1 MILGIESSCDDS
13 AIAII
18 NSKTLEV
25 VFELK
30 LSQDNEHAK
39 YGGVVPELASRL
51 HAEALPNILYK
62 AKEFLPQIKAI
73 AVTSEPGLVITL
85 LEGVTMAKILSICL
99 NVPLISINH
108 LMGHI
113 YSLFINK
120 PANFPIG
127 VLIASG
133 GHTQLM
139 QIDGYNSGT
148 IWAKTLDDGVGE
160 AFDKCAKMMQL
171 GYPGG
176 PLIEKAALDGN
187 ENAYALTL
195 PLAGSRAAFSYSG
208 IKNAVRLLVEQNA
221 DKNDLAASFQ
231 KVAVAHLLDKTERF
245 LKDTGLKQFAVVGGV
260 SANSYLRQKLL
271 TLCEKY
277 DVELL
282 APDMKY
288 SMDNAVMIAR
298 AGVDAFELGFALD
311 DAATLEPKAMSDI
324 FGSLSK
330 N

>member
-18 NSKTLEV
+18 KKDTLEV
-25 VFELK
+25 VFEKK
-30 LSQDNEHAK
+30 LSQDEEHSK

-51 HAEALPNILYK
+51 HAEALPKILED
-62 AKEFLPQIKAI
+62 AKEFLPLIKAV

-85 LEGVTMAKILSICL
+85 LEGITMAKMLSVCL
-99 NVPLISINH
+99 DVPLIGVNH

-120 PANFPIG
+120 PADFPIG

-139 QIDGYNSGT
+139 QIDGYNSGK
-148 IWAKTLDDGVGE
+148 IWAKTLDDSVGE
-160 AFDKCAKMMQL
+160 AFDKCAKMMNL

-176 PLIEKAALDGN
+176 PLIEKAAKDGN
-187 ENAYALTL
+187 ENAYPFTL
-195 PLAGSRAAFSYSG
+195 PLMGPKAAFSYSG
-208 IKNAVRLLVEQNA
+208 VKNAVRLLVEQGV

-245 LKDTGLKQFAVVGGV
+245 LKDTKLKKFAVVGGV
-260 SANSYLRQKLL
+260 SANSYLREKLL
-271 TLCEKY
+271 KLCNKY
-277 DVELL
+277 GVELL

-288 SMDNAVMIAR
+288 SMDNAAMIAR
-298 AGVDAFELGFALD
+298 AGVDALSLGFALQD
-311 DAATLEPKAMSDI
+311 SISLEPKATSEI
-324 FGSLSK
+324 FTT
-330 N
+330 NN

>member
-18 NSKTLEV
+18 KSDTLEV
-25 VFELK
+25 VFEKK
-30 LSQDNEHAK
+30 LSQDDEHSK

-51 HAEALPNILYK
+51 HAEALPKILQDAK
-62 AKEFLPQIKAI
+62 AFLPNIKAV

-85 LEGVTMAKILSICL
+85 LEGITMAKTLSVCL
-99 NVPLISINH
+99 GVPLIGINH

-120 PANFPIG
+120 SAEFPIG

-139 QIDGYNSGT
+139 QIDGYNCGK
-148 IWAKTLDDGVGE
+148 IWAKTLDDSVGE
-160 AFDKCAKMMQL
+160 AFDKCAKMMNL

-176 PLIEKAALDGN
+176 PLIEKAAKDGN
-187 ENAYALTL
+187 ENAYNFTL
-195 PLAGSRAAFSYSG
+195 PLMGPKAAFSYSG
-208 IKNAVRLLVEQNA
+208 IKNAVRLLVEQGA

-245 LKDTGLKQFAVVGGV
+245 LKDTKLKKFAVVGGV
-260 SANSYLRQKLL
+260 SANSYLREKLL
-271 TLCEKY
+271 KLCAKY
-277 DVELL
+277 GVELL

-298 AGVDAFELGFALD
+298 AGVDAYNLGFALK
-311 DAATLEPKAMSDI
+311 DAISLEPKATSDI
-324 FGSLSK
+324 FVL
-330 N
+330 NN